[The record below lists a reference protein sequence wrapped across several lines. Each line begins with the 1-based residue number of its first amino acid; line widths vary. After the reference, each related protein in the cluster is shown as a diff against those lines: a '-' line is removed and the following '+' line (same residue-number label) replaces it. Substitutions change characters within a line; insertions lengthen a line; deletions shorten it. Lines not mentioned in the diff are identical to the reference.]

1 MDEIQE
7 LKKELQQLRI
17 ELETEKQKNA
27 KLQKEMEMVR
37 RKSGAP
43 VVSPLQQ
50 GAPSITSKAVPRQ
63 TFVDMGET
71 PATSEELKR
80 LQQTLDETLAK
91 LDKVEKDKWEVQKK
105 NIELKENL
113 QRLKVQGSNL
123 RKDIETLMEKVDR
136 KENQNFKIRLD
147 LTDLKKELAA
157 VKDEQENQEKILK
170 KLNGQKEEVI
180 VQLNKFNDVLKEEQR
195 KRDKITLEYNKA
207 RDLLA
212 RYEDHW
218 LAKIYNK

>member
-17 ELETEKQKNA
+17 ELEVEKQKNT
-27 KLQKEMEMVR
+27 KLQKELEMVR

-43 VVSPLQQ
+43 ATPINPLT
-50 GAPSITSKAVPRQ
+50 PTVMPKVFTKTPMI
-63 TFVDMGET
+63 DMGET
-71 PATSEELKR
+71 PVTSDELQR
-80 LQQTLDETLAK
+80 LQSLLDETLTK
-91 LDKVEKDKWEVQKK
+91 LDKVEREKWEVQKK

-123 RKDIETLMEKVDR
+123 RKDIESLMEKVDR

-147 LTDLKKELAA
+147 LTDLKKELGTS
-157 VKDEQENQEKILK
+157 KEEQDAQDKILK
-170 KLNGQKEEVI
+170 KLRGQIDETAT
-180 VQLNKFNDVLKEEQR
+180 QLNKVSDILREEQR

-212 RYEDHW
+212 KYEDHW
-218 LAKIYNK
+218 LARLYNK

>member
-17 ELETEKQKNA
+17 ELEVEKQKNT
-27 KLQKEMEMVR
+27 KLQKELEIAR
-37 RKSGAP
+37 RKSGPPATPFTP
-43 VVSPLQQ
+43 VTPVTSP
-50 GAPSITSKAVPRQ
+50 KVAVKTP
-63 TFVDMGET
+63 FVDMGEM
-71 PATSEELKR
+71 PVTSDELKR
-80 LQQTLDETLAK
+80 LQNLLDETLVK

-147 LTDLKKELAA
+147 LTDLKKELI
-157 VKDEQENQEKILK
+157 VGKEDQENQEKILR
-170 KLNGQKEEVI
+170 KLRAQIEETT
-180 VQLNKFNDVLKEEQR
+180 VQLNKHSDVLKEEQR

-212 RYEDHW
+212 KYEDHW
-218 LAKIYNK
+218 LAKIYNR